1 MANTVIIKNR
11 SNTSSPDP
19 GTSDLT
25 SGEIA
30 INSHTD
36 VAKIYFKDSSN
47 TIRTFVDSNAVTD
60 EATSLAIALG

>member
-19 GTSDLT
+19 STSDLT

-30 INSHTD
+30 INYHAE
-36 VAKIYFKDSSN
+36 VCKIYCKDSSN
-47 TIRTFVDSNAVTD
+47 TIRTFVDANAVTD